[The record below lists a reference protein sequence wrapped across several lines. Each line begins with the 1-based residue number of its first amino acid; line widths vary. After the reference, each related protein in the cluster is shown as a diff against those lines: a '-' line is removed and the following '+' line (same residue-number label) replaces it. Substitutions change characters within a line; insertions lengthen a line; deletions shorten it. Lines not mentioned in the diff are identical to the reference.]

1 LAGEAAH
8 LRDRLRVRSRSGFST
23 PARPARDLQTVES
36 KEVTMPNLDRSAT
49 VAKIVTE
56 HTVAARVF
64 QRHGID
70 YCCHGNVTVP
80 EACQDGRLDPDVL
93 FGQLEAAIA
102 TSEDRPEDDPRAL
115 STAALIARI
124 VDRHHGYL
132 RRALPYIEPI
142 MAKVAKV
149 HGPREGSLHQ
159 LHEAYRELAASL
171 GPHLD
176 EEEGVLF
183 PALMARTPDAPAVK
197 RELEQMHEEHL
208 AVGDLLARIRTLTS
222 GFQTPEWGCNTYRV
236 LMSELDALEADILR
250 HVHMENHVLAPR
262 FGAPAAAS
270 LASTQA

>member
-1 LAGEAAH
+1 
-8 LRDRLRVRSRSGFST
+8 
-23 PARPARDLQTVES
+23 
-36 KEVTMPNLDRSAT
+36 MPSLDRSAT
-49 VAKIVTE
+49 VAKIVIE
-56 HTVAARVF
+56 HAAAARIF
-64 QRHGID
+64 QRYGID
-70 YCCHGNVTVP
+70 YCCHGNVSVP
-80 EACQDGRLDPDVL
+80 QACRDGHLDPDVV
-93 FGQLEAAIA
+93 FGQLEATIA
-102 TSEDRPEDDPRAL
+102 AGEDRPEDDPRGL

-149 HGPREGSLHQ
+149 HGPREGSLHELQ
-159 LHEAYRELAASL
+159 DAFLELAGSL

-176 EEEGVLF
+176 EEEEVLF

-197 RELEQMHEEHL
+197 PELERMLEDHL
-208 AVGDLLARIRTLTS
+208 EVGDLLARIRTLTS

-262 FGAPAAAS
+262 FGAVAMAS
-270 LASTQA
+270 